1 MKLSTRIATAVLLVV
16 GSSGAVYALSK
27 HGDWHMTPAEKVEF
41 MTDRVSKKLDLDA
54 TQRQKFSEFADLLA
68 QSMLEVR
75 GTRDQHREEIAAL
88 LEEPS
93 FNQARALEL
102 ISEKTRQIDARAP
115 LLVSALAGFLDSL
128 NAEQR
133 AELRDFVEH
142 HRHHRGHRHH
152 DHGE

>member
-54 TQRQKFSEFADLLA
+54 TQRQKFSEFADLFA
-68 QSMLEVR
+68 QAMLEVR
-75 GTRDQHREEIAAL
+75 GTRDQHRQEIAAL
-88 LEEPS
+88 LDEPS
-93 FNQARALEL
+93 FNQARALDL

-133 AELRDFVEH
+133 AELREFVEH

>member
-16 GSSGAVYALSK
+16 GSTGAVYALSK
-27 HGDWHMTPAEKVEF
+27 HGDWQMTPAEKVEF
-41 MTDRVSKKLDLDA
+41 VTDRVSKKLELDA
-54 TQRQKFSEFADLLA
+54 SQRQKFAEFADLLA
-68 QSMLEVR
+68 QAMLEVR
-75 GTRDQHREEIAAL
+75 GTRDQHRQEIAAL
-88 LEEPS
+88 LDEPS

-102 ISEKTRQIDARAP
+102 ITEKTRQVDEKAP

-142 HRHHRGHRHH
+142 HRHHRGHRRHE
-152 DHGE
+152 HGE